1 MTMNRRRMQTGHI
14 GLLLAL
20 CVAALGSFGCKNV
33 RPTTQIGA
41 AQLSVEAKQVLS
53 WLPAD
58 TETLLTANGPFHL
71 PNFQVRRE
79 DYADHKLQA
88 QELRQAFQ
96 GLTVGL
102 FAFGNGGLGKRLEGK
117 KILFG
122 AEGSRAFRSPNELGE
137 LPYEGCAIVIFAD
150 DLGDAQETFMKTAVK
165 NALRIDDIEGHKVA
179 VFQEELRQDVWT
191 TFVVFPKKNIV
202 IIASN
207 RDYLSD
213 VLVRM
218 QAPGMTRAFPE
229 TLAEWKYV
237 DTQAEFWGMRHFH
250 RSLLRELV
258 KIQILESQQDPTS
271 PFGGKKPANLPDEQ
285 AVGLIY
291 KCDPS
296 KDMKATLVYL
306 SGDKRGIKDI
316 ERNRFP
322 KSTEVENTAALHI
335 EYREIG
341 PEAILSSYDLS
352 RPRPLSR
359 FMFVFM
365 ACLGHAVYV

>member
-1 MTMNRRRMQTGHI
+1 MTTNKVRTRTRYVVV
-14 GLLLAL
+14 LVAV
-20 CVAALGSFGCKNV
+20 CAAALGGTGCKSV
-33 RPTTQIGA
+33 RPTAQIGA
-41 AQLSVEAKQVLS
+41 VQLSVEAKQVLS

-58 TETLLTANGPFHL
+58 TETLLTAKGPFHL

-150 DLGDAQETFMKTAVK
+150 DLEDTQETFMKTAGK
-165 NALRIDDIEGHKVA
+165 SALRIDDIENHKAA
-179 VFQEELRQDVWT
+179 VFQEKWRQDVWT
-191 TFVVFPKKNIV
+191 TFVVFPAKNILV
-202 IIASN
+202 VATN
-207 RDYLSD
+207 QDYLSE
-213 VLVRM
+213 VLIRM
-218 QAPGMTRAFPE
+218 RTPGITRAFPE
-229 TLAEWKYV
+229 SLEEWKYV
-237 DTQAEFWGMRHFH
+237 DTQAEFWGMRHFD
-250 RSLLRELV
+250 RS
-258 KIQILESQQDPTS
+258 QSQLDPTS
-271 PFGGKKPANLPDEQ
+271 PFGGMKPANVPDER

-291 KCDPS
+291 KCDPG

-306 SGDKRGIKDI
+306 SGDKRRIKDI
-316 ERNRFP
+316 ERDRFP

-335 EYREIG
+335 EYRDIG

-352 RPRPLSR
+352 RPRPLNW

-365 ACLGHAVYV
+365 MYLGHGVYV